1 MLTTELLLGDS
12 LNSSLVAVIAV
23 EPDVMKD
30 WATSVGIEV
39 VKLTLQD
46 LLSCCFFYSS
56 GLKPAWLKHF
66 SFKGHSEIDHMAP
79 SLFISN
85 RNVQHDKFI
94 SLNEETSTGFLVFSW
109 FKKHVLRFVS

>member
-12 LNSSLVAVIAV
+12 LNSSLVAVVAV

-56 GLKPAWLKHF
+56 GLKPAWLEHF
-66 SFKGHSEIDHMAP
+66 TFKGHSEINHMAP
-79 SLFISN
+79 VLFISN
-85 RNVQHDKFI
+85 HYVQHDKFI
-94 SLNEETSTGFLVFSW
+94 SLNQEPALDF
-109 FKKHVLRFVS
+109 